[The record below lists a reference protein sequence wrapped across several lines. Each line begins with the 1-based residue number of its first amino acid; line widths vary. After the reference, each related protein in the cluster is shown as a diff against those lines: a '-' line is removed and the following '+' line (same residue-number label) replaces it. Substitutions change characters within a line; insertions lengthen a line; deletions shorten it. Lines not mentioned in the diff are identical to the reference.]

1 MFRKVD
7 WNFFLTCVFRT
18 EVSLDNVATQA
29 RGNKPFVIHLAR
41 EYLTKNDPSMYAI
54 DTNDQLEIEL
64 PLIISGSD
72 IIIL

>member
-1 MFRKVD
+1 MFPKVD

-18 EVSLDNVATQA
+18 EVGLDNVATQA
-29 RGNKPFVIHLAR
+29 RLNKPFVIHLAR
-41 EYLTKNDPSMYAI
+41 KYLTKNGPSMYAI

-64 PLIISGSD
+64 PLIINGSD